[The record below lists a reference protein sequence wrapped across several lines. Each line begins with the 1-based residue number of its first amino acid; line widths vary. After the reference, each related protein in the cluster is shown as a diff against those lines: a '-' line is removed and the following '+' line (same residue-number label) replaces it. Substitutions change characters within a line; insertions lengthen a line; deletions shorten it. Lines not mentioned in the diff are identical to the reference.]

1 MVAGESS
8 VGVSNVDGK
17 SPQNYGEWFNEKVLG
32 LDSPDYRHAFWR
44 EVHATGHTMGHIPR
58 TLDSLLREQ
67 CGSRVDAQCGL
78 LLAFAFLQGGIYP
91 FWLLARLLSREV
103 YRLRRGT
110 YYARERERR
119 HRLADERHAI
129 QVRRTV
135 NPKPSLDEI
144 RTAWNQVR
152 ATVTRGRSS
161 GAGVVPAADAVA
173 PRNVHTMAVL
183 RLGALLE
190 DLERYVDNHAY
201 VTRGIAGIRGRA
213 PGIKGV
219 FANEAPDL
227 REVYKAVMRYKA
239 LAKRYRQACGCVDPI
254 PEEALLPVQES
265 VDSVLM
271 SSSGRDPSGV
281 VTGDFTAER
290 LGVWSAGR
298 PASGETRV
306 VGGVAFPVLPC
317 LGDVASLE
325 AWMAEHG
332 NTAYLRTQD
341 WVRSPDRV
349 YSERHLLREESLGT
363 AAEILRF
370 GDGTLVALEAA
381 IALRI
386 DPDCVPRDTVSA
398 EGGDFASAHIVR
410 CLGGRRSL
418 RVAKRV
424 RMWLSQ
430 RRRPAADEGSTVA
443 EGVAVGD

>member
-44 EVHATGHTMGHIPR
+44 EVNETGYTIGHIPR

-67 CGSRVDAQCGL
+67 CGSRTDAQSGL

-110 YYARERERR
+110 YYAREQERR
-119 HRLADERHAI
+119 HRLADERRTI
-129 QVRRTV
+129 QIRRTV
-135 NPKPSLDEI
+135 NPKPTLDEI

-152 ATVTRGRSS
+152 ATVTRGGAS
-161 GAGVVPAADAVA
+161 GAGVVPAAGAVV
-173 PRNVHTMAVL
+173 PRNVHAMAIL

-201 VTRGIAGIRGRA
+201 VTRGVPGIRGRA
-213 PGIKGV
+213 PGIKGLFV
-219 FANEAPDL
+219 NEAPDL
-227 REVYKAVMRYKA
+227 HKVYKSVMRCKA
-239 LAKRYRQACGCVDPI
+239 IAKRYRQACGCVDPV
-254 PEEALLPVQES
+254 PEEALLPVRS
-265 VDSVLM
+265 
-271 SSSGRDPSGV
+271 RD
-281 VTGDFTAER
+281 FAAER
-290 LGVWSAGR
+290 PVVKSGDA
-298 PASGETRV
+298 ASDGTRT
-306 VGGVAFPVLPC
+306 VGSLAFPVFPC
-317 LGDVASLE
+317 LADVATMR

-341 WVRSPDRV
+341 WVRSPDGA
-349 YSERHLLREESLGT
+349 YSERNLLHGETLET
-363 AAEILRF
+363 AAEILHF

-386 DPDCVPRDTVSA
+386 DPDCVPRDTASVES
-398 EGGDFASAHIVR
+398 GDFISAYVKR
-410 CLGGRRSL
+410 CLGGRRPL

-424 RMWLSQ
+424 RMWISQ
-430 RRRPAADEGSTVA
+430 RRRQVVITNEGSVTA
-443 EGVAVGD
+443 EGAATGD